1 MNYLVIEGNIG
12 AGKTT
17 LAQILAERLDSRLVL
32 ENFAENPFL
41 TAFYQNPDRYAFSLE
56 MFFLAE
62 RYHQLHREVAQ
73 AQLFHPWTI
82 TDFAYERSA
91 VFASVTLKDHEL
103 EVFQRIFS
111 FLRPQVPKP
120 THLIWLEESVSGL
133 MLSILKRG
141 RPFELQITEDYLQ
154 KIDEQYKSWLCTV
167 SQVKSFITVSRTET
181 DFVQFPELADKLA
194 DWLREGRS
202 GYFVP

>member
-1 MNYLVIEGNIG
+1 MNFLVIEGNIG

-17 LAQILAERLDSRLVL
+17 LAQILAERLEAHLVL
-32 ENFAENPFL
+32 EKFADNPFL
-41 TAFYQNPDRYAFSLE
+41 PAFYQNPDRFAFSLE

-82 TDFAYERSA
+82 ADFAFERSA

-103 EVFQRIFS
+103 EVFQRVFS
-111 FLRPQVPKP
+111 FLKPHVPHP
-120 THLIWLEESVSGL
+120 THFIWLEESVSGL

-141 RPFELQITEDYLQ
+141 RPFELLITEDYLR
-154 KIDEQYKSWLCTV
+154 KIDEQYKAWLCTV
-167 SQVKSFITVSRTET
+167 SHVKSFITVSRAET
-181 DFVQFPELADKLA
+181 DFVKFPELADKLV

-202 GYFVP
+202 GFFVP